1 MNQNGRKILL
11 VDDETD
17 FLEIMSKFLN
27 RRKLPFEVAESCI
40 KALDWISKDSFDVVV
55 MDVKM
60 PGLDG
65 LDCMV
70 EMKKIRPELEF
81 IILTGHSSLS
91 SGLEGIKRGAFD
103 YCLKPVNFEE
113 ILEMILL
120 ARRKIAENS

>member
-1 MNQNGRKILL
+1 MTMNSRKILL

-17 FLEIMSKFLN
+17 FLEIMSKFLK
-27 RRKLPFEVAESCI
+27 RRKLSFEVAESCI